1 MRIASSYSCSSQ
13 LAELRTYCL
22 SWAIRSKP
30 EISDPFIMEKWRQ
43 EALDQ
48 QEGLRLERKLTENM
62 VNYVLT
68 ELAGYA
74 RLPDPTCWH
83 RGAREVRLLEL

>member
-13 LAELRTYCL
+13 LAELRTYGL

-74 RLPDPTCWH
+74 RLSDPTS
-83 RGAREVRLLEL
+83 GIEVRGKFGY